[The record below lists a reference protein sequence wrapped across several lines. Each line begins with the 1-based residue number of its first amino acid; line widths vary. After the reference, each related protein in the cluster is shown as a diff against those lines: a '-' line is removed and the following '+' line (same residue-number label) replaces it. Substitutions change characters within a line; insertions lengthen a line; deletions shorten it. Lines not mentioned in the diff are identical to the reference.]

1 MEIMNPN
8 SESHRMYIARKVVSP
23 EKQFVEKNGVFREE
37 APEDPYI
44 EIKGREG
51 SKTIFRKR
59 IAFLEDI
66 TDAEIQKLLGIAQRL
81 PAVAFDALFDPS
93 TIELMLNP
101 DGKIWQE
108 KLGEGMAHICNMRES
123 EADEFI
129 RKIAGY
135 LKTTI
140 TRENPR
146 LEGVLPLDDSRFAGQ
161 IPPVVAHT
169 SFAIRRRAVR
179 VFTLRE
185 YVDSGVMTSRQCEN
199 LCAAIADHQNI
210 LVVGGTGSG
219 KTTLGNA
226 VLHEITVVEPDA
238 RQIIIED
245 TAELNSTAANKV
257 CYQTT
262 PECTMTDLLK
272 TALRMRPDRII
283 VGEVRGGEAFDLV
296 QAWNTGHGGGFSTL
310 HANDCASGLRR
321 LKSLVS
327 QHPFAPRDIEP
338 DIALAVNV
346 IVNIVKSGTERR
358 IREIVAV
365 REFDPAHR
373 QNNGYFLE
381 AM

>member
-1 MEIMNPN
+1 MNRKF
-8 SESHRMYIARKVVSP
+8 ESHRLHIASEVVLP
-23 EKQFVEKNGVFREE
+23 KRQPIAEKGVVGDGGTDGPF
-37 APEDPYI
+37 I

-81 PAVAFDALFDPS
+81 PAIAFDALFDQQ
-93 TIELMLNP
+93 TIELVLNP
-101 DGKIWQE
+101 DGRIFHE
-108 KLGEGMAHICNMRES
+108 KLGEKMVHICDMRES

-140 TRENPR
+140 TREKPI

-161 IPPVVAHT
+161 IPPIVAHPT
-169 SFAIRRRAVR
+169 FAIRRRAVR
-179 VFTLRE
+179 VFTLDE
-185 YVDSGVMTSRQCEN
+185 YVTSGVMTEIQCAN
-199 LCAAIADHQNI
+199 LRAAIHDKQNV

-226 VLHEITVVEPDA
+226 VLHEITMLEPEA

-245 TAELNSTAANKV
+245 TAELNSTATNKV
-257 CYQTT
+257 NYQTSPT
-262 PECTMTDLLK
+262 CTMTDLLK
-272 TALRMRPDRII
+272 TTLRMRPDRII
-283 VGEVRGGEAFDLV
+283 VGEVRGAEAFDLI
-296 QAWNTGHGGGFSTL
+296 QAWNTGHGGGLATL
-310 HANDCASGLRR
+310 HANDCAAGLRR
-321 LKSLVS
+321 LKSLIS

-346 IVNIVKSGTERR
+346 IVNIVKSGMERR
-358 IREIVAV
+358 VREIVSV
-365 REFDPAHR
+365 KEYDPNQR
-373 QNNGYFLE
+373 KNNGYLLE
-381 AM
+381 AL

>member
-1 MEIMNPN
+1 MNRN
-8 SESHRMYIARKVVSP
+8 NESHRMNIARHIVTP
-23 EKQFVEKNGVFREE
+23 GNHLNGKQGVEREGE
-37 APEDPYI
+37 PFI

-59 IAFLEDI
+59 IPFLEYI

-81 PAVAFDALFDPS
+81 PAVAFDALFDPN

-101 DGKIWQE
+101 EGEIWQE
-108 KLGEGMAHICNMRES
+108 KLGEPMDEPICTMRES

-140 TRENPR
+140 TREKPW

-161 IPPVVAHT
+161 IPPIVAHPA
-169 SFAIRRRAVR
+169 FAIRRRAVR
-179 VFTLRE
+179 VFTLDE
-185 YVDSGVMTSRQCEN
+185 YVTGGVMSKSQCDN
-199 LCAAIADHQNI
+199 LRAAIRGRHNV

-226 VLHEITVVEPDA
+226 VLHEITVMEPNA

-245 TAELNSTAANKV
+245 TAELNSTARNKV
-257 CYQTT
+257 NYQTS
-262 PECTMTDLLK
+262 PGCTMTDLLK
-272 TALRMRPDRII
+272 ITLRMRPDRII
-283 VGEVRGGEAFDLV
+283 VGEVRGAEAFDLI
-296 QAWNTGHGGGFSTL
+296 QAWNTGHGGGLATL

-321 LKSLVS
+321 LKSLIS

-346 IVNIVKSGTERR
+346 MVNIVKSGTERR
-358 IREIVAV
+358 VKEIVAV
-365 REFDPAHR
+365 KEYDPNQR
-373 QNNGYFLE
+373 RNNGYLIE
-381 AM
+381 AL